1 MWLAKVREQTGN
13 PIEVD
18 WQPFSL
24 SQVNNKDGDNVWERP
39 EVISGEDPMLLAHK
53 AGLAVKRQGKEAF
66 ESYFMA
72 LLKARHEDKADLNDQ
87 AVISTP
93 PATPLASTWPA
104 SARTSPTRHCSKS
117 WPRATP
123 RPSTNTAP
131 SVCPPSSSTTATS
144 PSSRCSSR
152 PMNSPWQIYNNLMK
166 SMSEFVHVGE
176 FKRPQPPWPHGVI

>member
-1 MWLAKVREQTGN
+1 MWLAKVREQTGQ

-39 EVISGEDPMLLAHK
+39 DVISGEDPILLAHK
-53 AGLAVKRQGKEAF
+53 AGLAVKRQGREAF
-66 ESYFMA
+66 EAYFMA

-87 AVISTP
+87 AVIDAAGDVAGIDMARFREDIADPELLRELAESHTKAVDEYGAFGVPTFIFDNGNFAFLKMFIP
-93 PATPLASTWPA
+93 PDEQ
-104 SARTSPTRHCSKS
+104 
-117 WPRATP
+117 
-123 RPSTNTAP
+123 
-131 SVCPPSSSTTATS
+131 SVE
-144 PSSRCSSR
+144 
-152 PMNSPWQIYNNLMK
+152 IYDNLMK